1 MRSDHDPEKP
11 ISIATDRTGDTVIIR
26 VSGQIND
33 LGADTLSAAL
43 DEVLQAGDS
52 RIVFDL
58 GEVRFM
64 GSSGLG
70 QIMRAYQAAKKQNG
84 YVKVANP
91 QPLIADVFSLTKLD
105 KILGIYPSVRE
116 ALDDDD
122 LEEAELFQ

>member
-1 MRSDHDPEKP
+1 MRPDYNPEKP
-11 ISIATDRTGDTVIIR
+11 VSIATDRVGDAVIIR
-26 VSGQIND
+26 VAGQIND
-33 LGADTLSAAL
+33 LGADSLSAAL
-43 DEVLQAGDS
+43 DQVLQAGDS

-58 GEVRFM
+58 GEVRFL

-70 QIMRAYQAAKKQNG
+70 QIMRAYQAAKKQGG

-91 QPLIADVFSLTKLD
+91 QPLIAEVFSLTKLD

-116 ALDDDD
+116 ALDDDG

>member
-1 MRSDHDPEKP
+1 MPSAYDPEKP
-11 ISIATDRTGDTVIIR
+11 VSIATDRKGDAVVIR
-26 VSGQIND
+26 VAGQIND
-33 LGADTLSAAL
+33 MGADTLSATL
-43 DEVLQAGDS
+43 DQILQAGDW

-58 GEVRFM
+58 GEVRFL

-70 QIMRAYQAAKKQNG
+70 QIMRAYQAAKKHDG
-84 YVKVANP
+84 YVRVANP

-116 ALDDDD
+116 ALDDDG